1 MEELRVG
8 SKGKSTDSRIIF
20 SAGQGAGSSCSINH
34 PTELI
39 SQQWLE
45 KQFCE
50 SEFYRHQQQKKSGC
64 SSFNS
69 KTSRRK
75 MVHIYITE
83 TNNLKTWI
91 PQYPFCQ
98 LKTNYFTCPYAS
110 PNSKLLAMVGNVTKS
125 ENQTVIINRD
135 LYVASESISANTSM
149 EPRVAASVLPSK
161 MPTIMH
167 LKTNMPT
174 AVPSSA
180 THCDVTICYDTSK
193 GIILCHLHPSRS
205 NAF

>member
-1 MEELRVG
+1 MEELQVG
-8 SKGKSTDSRIIF
+8 RKSKSTDSRIIF

-50 SEFYRHQQQKKSGC
+50 SEFYRHQQQKKSHC

-75 MVHIYITE
+75 VVHIYVAE
-83 TNNLKTWI
+83 TKHLKTWI
-91 PQYPFCQ
+91 LQYPFCQ
-98 LKTNYFTCPYAS
+98 LTTNYFTCPYAS
-110 PNSKLLAMVGNVTKS
+110 PNTKLLGMVGNVTKS

-135 LYVASESISANTSM
+135 LFVASETISADTTSMKSKSGSISSY
-149 EPRVAASVLPSK
+149 L
-161 MPTIMH
+161 
-167 LKTNMPT
+167 
-174 AVPSSA
+174 
-180 THCDVTICYDTSK
+180 
-193 GIILCHLHPSRS
+193 
-205 NAF
+205 

>member
-8 SKGKSTDSRIIF
+8 RKSKSTDSRIIF

-50 SEFYRHQQQKKSGC
+50 SEFYRHQQQKKSRC

-75 MVHIYITE
+75 VVHIYVAE
-83 TNNLKTWI
+83 TKHLKTWI
-91 PQYPFCQ
+91 LQYPFCQ
-98 LKTNYFTCPYAS
+98 LTTNYFTCPYAS
-110 PNSKLLAMVGNVTKS
+110 PNTKLLGMVGNVTKS

-135 LYVASESISANTSM
+135 LFVASESISANTTSM
-149 EPRVAASVLPSK
+149 KSK
-161 MPTIMH
+161 SGSI
-167 LKTNMPT
+167 
-174 AVPSSA
+174 SS
-180 THCDVTICYDTSK
+180 Y
-193 GIILCHLHPSRS
+193 L
-205 NAF
+205 